1 MAKSILNLNQTF
13 LKNMGFFVIIFCDA
27 INNHQSIKNVNK
39 GETEHQPDI
48 LSLMKHIQTA
58 NQAV

>member
-13 LKNMGFFVIIFCDA
+13 LKNLGVFVIIFCDA

-48 LSLMKHIQTA
+48 LGA
-58 NQAV
+58 